1 MRDKYARKIG
11 FESVSIKNTNLIEYA
26 ELLKV
31 LKALVKL
38 DSELNMNSD
47 LDSNETVYSSLETN
61 TIARIYASEDMV
73 FHIYF
78 GEPGEDNYPIILG
91 ESDEQILQV
100 TQGILEGMK
109 NGDSLRLAMTTDEKV
124 SAAKRKID
132 EVNRQTNNSYPG

>member
-1 MRDKYARKIG
+1 MRDKYARKIR

-38 DSELNMNSD
+38 DPELNMNSD

-109 NGDSLRLAMTTDEKV
+109 SGDSLRLAMTTDEKI
-124 SAAKRKID
+124 SAAKRKTD
-132 EVNRQTNNSYPG
+132 EVNRQENNSYPG

>member
-132 EVNRQTNNSYPG
+132 EVNRQKNNSYPG